1 MTTLAY
7 PFSASFAAPFAA
19 GGAKDSA
26 KDNAKVS
33 VKDMLSPLVA
43 IYQEMTRGDVLWG
56 DSDFDFDFDVSYK
69 AVPIKAL
76 AKPIVT
82 NYAPECRALEANWAH
97 EEALL
102 WAQPFARNL
111 EARPCDYMDME
122 SMSDADYASLMTW
135 LYAHGWA
142 LEHEC
147 RESVRAV
154 PSDEP
159 SRLWV
164 PMSRFTALVNSS
176 GSGSGSAP
184 ASAPAPAPAGPNRA
198 ARRAALHGAGSGT
211 SGAPRPIFCGGGE
224 KCKDGCP
231 YVHGDTI
238 PVKNVMC
245 GGPREGPHAGDAAHC
260 TKRVA
265 AVGSTPCTHLHPDEV
280 WSETLVRCRPVA

>member
-7 PFSASFAAPFAA
+7 PFSASFAV
-19 GGAKDSA
+19 GD
-26 KDNAKVS
+26 AKVR
-33 VKDMLSPLVA
+33 VKDMMSPLIA
-43 IYQEMTRGDVLWG
+43 IYQEMTRGDVLW
-56 DSDFDFDFDVSYK
+56 SDFDVDFDFDVSYK
-69 AVPIKAL
+69 AVPIKAI
-76 AKPIVT
+76 KPIVT
-82 NYAPECRALEANWAH
+82 NYAPECRTLEASWAH

-159 SRLWV
+159 SRVWV

-176 GSGSGSAP
+176 SSGSGGSRSGSG
-184 ASAPAPAPAGPNRA
+184 SAPAPAPAGPNRA
-198 ARRAALHGAGSGT
+198 ARRAALQS